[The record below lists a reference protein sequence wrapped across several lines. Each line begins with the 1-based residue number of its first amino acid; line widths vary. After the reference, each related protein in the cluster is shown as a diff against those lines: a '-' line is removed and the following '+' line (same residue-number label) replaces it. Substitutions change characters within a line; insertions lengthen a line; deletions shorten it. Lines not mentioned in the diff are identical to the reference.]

1 MITSIFINGILPVV
15 DGMKKLSDFTLIN
28 WFEDFPALST
38 ATPYAGHFFGQD
50 VADITN
56 NSFNLENP
64 ATIIGTLDNSN
75 GYVSVNTDNYL
86 DTNEKATLDLTV
98 GGCFKRP
105 AVPSGSLFFISDF
118 SGIGADATGFAI
130 GVGANG
136 KLRAAAQNAGVAQT
150 SIADVDFP
158 SSIAVGDY
166 CAFTAFIRNG
176 TVTIAVYNPVTQQYE
191 STAVGLSGNR
201 AAGTKNVLI
210 GRKQDNNAT
219 SLSCDVRSVVL
230 INGSLSTAEHIAV
243 QQYLLNMS

>member
-1 MITSIFINGILPVV
+1 MITSIFINGTLPVV
-15 DGMKKLSDFTLIN
+15 DGMKNLNDFIISN
-28 WFEDFPALST
+28 WFEDFPALSA
-38 ATPYAGHFFGQD
+38 ATPYAGYHFGQY
-50 VADITN
+50 VTDINN
-56 NSFNLENP
+56 NSFNSENP
-64 ATIIGTLDNSN
+64 ATVSGSLNNSN
-75 GYVSVNTDNYL
+75 GYISVNVDNYL
-86 DTNEKATLDLTV
+86 DTNEKAALNLTV

-105 AVPSGSLFFISDF
+105 EVPSGSLFFISDF
-118 SGIGADATGFAI
+118 TGTGSDAIGFAI
-130 GVGANG
+130 GVSAAG

-176 TVTIAVYNPVTQQYE
+176 MVTIAVYNPVTQQYD
-191 STAVGLSGNR
+191 STAVGLSGDR

-230 INGSLSTAEHIAV
+230 INGGLSTAEHVAV
-243 QQYLLNMS
+243 QQYLLNMV